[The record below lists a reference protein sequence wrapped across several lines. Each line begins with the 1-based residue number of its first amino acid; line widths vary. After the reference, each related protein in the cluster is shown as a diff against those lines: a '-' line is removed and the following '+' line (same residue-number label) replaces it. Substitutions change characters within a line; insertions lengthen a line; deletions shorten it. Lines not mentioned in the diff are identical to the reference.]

1 MPVFDLGGKGKITV
15 QTCLTDGQL
24 SKFKTLFKHIII
36 NGNSACL
43 PLDELHGVFLTN
55 SKKTARNIVHN
66 YNHVVG
72 NFLIYDPVKL
82 KIYESNSGIR
92 PIGLYLLLEQLALD
106 NPKRAIE
113 YRASLSL
120 VAYIVAVNE
129 QLALISKF
137 ASQEMNAE
145 LSKLINKLKQ
155 FHSVCQLSGELFIGS
170 EEKHAHHV
178 MAVSE
183 APCLMTS
190 EKNLLIIKKHIH
202 DDYHHWAS
210 KKKLSIDRLS
220 LIEYAKNKGY
230 STIYI
235 HAA

>member
-1 MPVFDLGGKGKITV
+1 MPVFDLGGKGKVTV

-43 PLDELHGVFLTN
+43 PLDELHGVLLTN
-55 SKKTARNIVHN
+55 SKKTAKNIVHN
-66 YNHVVG
+66 YNHIVG
-72 NFLIYDPVKL
+72 NFLIYDPAKL
-82 KIYESNSGIR
+82 QIYESNSGIR
-92 PIGLYLLLEQLALD
+92 PIGLYLLLEQLAID

-113 YRASLSL
+113 YKASLSL

-137 ASQEMNAE
+137 ASQEMSAE
-145 LSKLINKLKQ
+145 LSKLINRLKQ
-155 FHSVCQLSGELFIGS
+155 FYSVCQLSGELFIGS
-170 EEKHAHHV
+170 EEKHAHHI

-183 APCLMTS
+183 APYLMKS
-190 EKNLLIIKKHIH
+190 EKNLLIIKKRIH
-202 DDYHHWAS
+202 DDYHHWVN
-210 KKKLSIDRLS
+210 KQKRSIDRLS
-220 LIEYAKNKGY
+220 LIEYARDKGY

>member
-1 MPVFDLGGKGKITV
+1 MPVFDLGSKGKVTV

-24 SKFKTLFKHIII
+24 SKFKTLFKHIIVH
-36 NGNSACL
+36 GNNACL
-43 PLDELHGVFLTN
+43 PLDELHGVLLTN

-66 YNHVVG
+66 YSHVVA

-82 KIYESNSGIR
+82 SAYQSNSGIR
-92 PIGLYLLLEQLALD
+92 PIGLYLLLDQLAID

-129 QLALISKF
+129 QLSLIAKF

-145 LSKLINKLKQ
+145 LSNLINRLKQ
-155 FHSVCQLSGELFIGS
+155 FHSVCQLSGEVFIGS

-178 MAVSE
+178 VAVSE
-183 APCLMTS
+183 APNLMTS
-190 EKNLLIIKKHIH
+190 EKNLLIIKKHVH
-202 DDYHHWAS
+202 DDYHHWVS
-210 KKKLSIDRLS
+210 KKKWSIDRLS
-220 LIEYAKNKGY
+220 LIEYAKDKGY